1 MAARDLVHSFST
13 GRPKIGPLALAVH
26 MPPLPS
32 DFEAPIG
39 GVFARDRWLRFG
51 GSDAELR
58 RSLRAGVFRR
68 VAPGWYALPDAS
80 SHAVKAVQVGGR
92 VTCSSALA
100 LLGAWDLKSPLT
112 HVRVRLGAGGEMRR
126 RAGGTRD
133 VAAQS
138 RAGVRLHRR
147 PRSLALPL
155 GKDAVDDVE
164 SAVGSALLCL
174 DEPDLVV
181 VVDSLLQRRILE
193 FGTLEAFAARVPSGA
208 LSKLRYVSGAAM
220 SGTESKVR
228 FWLQSGGHRVEPQS
242 WFEGVGFVDLL
253 VDGWLVIECDSRLHH
268 TDQAAFEGDR
278 SRDLVLNG
286 VRVHSRVRVVRL
298 SYRQVMFDWEA
309 TTLALLGVLE
319 QGPSASR
326 LRARRRRGRGFS

>member
-1 MAARDLVHSFST
+1 MTV
-13 GRPKIGPLALAVH
+13 
-26 MPPLPS
+26 
-32 DFEAPIG
+32 
-39 GVFARDRWLRFG
+39 
-51 GSDAELR
+51 
-58 RSLRAGVFRR
+58 
-68 VAPGWYALPDAS
+68 
-80 SHAVKAVQVGGR
+80 
-92 VTCSSALA
+92 
-100 LLGAWDLKSPLT
+100 
-112 HVRVRLGAGGEMRR
+112 
-126 RAGGTRD
+126 
-133 VAAQS
+133 
-138 RAGVRLHRR
+138 
-147 PRSLALPL
+147 PL

-181 VVDSLLQRRILE
+181 VVDSLLQRRMLE
-193 FGTLEAFAARVPSGA
+193 FGTLDAIAARLPSGA
-208 LSKLRYVSGAAM
+208 RRKLRYVSGAAM

-268 TDQAAFEGDR
+268 TDLAAFEGDR

-286 VRVHSRVRVVRL
+286 VRVRSRVRVVRL
-298 SYRQVMFDWEA
+298 SYRQVVFDWEA